1 MKTTPL
7 LAIVRRERN
16 LCTILWALFEQYCPD
31 IAPTLC
37 VRGGQC
43 AGWTVA
49 RRHRSFGYAAFSRLV
64 LLKNNL
70 TLLRSYFIPGA
81 LAFLLPLSLPAA
93 SGPQSVE
100 ACRDLALAF
109 LAEGCLDSVAHYRNL
124 GAGLCEEEDNLHG
137 WISLHRRIGQTFR
150 DGEDHA
156 MALRYFGC
164 IFAGGWREPCT
175 DEEYEQLAWAFT
187 DAGYTYKR
195 MNAFRQTADYYQK
208 AATLFKNRLGR
219 GEDLMAAQYIY
230 SELGNAYSRLREY
243 PKAEFYLKKRKDILE
258 KEGGAEAIGAINDL
272 GMLYLNWE
280 KYPEAILVF
289 TEGLATE
296 GGSFSIRLT
305 LLENLGMAYYKMGE
319 PEKALAKTREAK
331 ARIGDSGLPQDEKE
345 EHLIWAHENFACIYK
360 AQSDFAQSEQH
371 FSAALSLIRPG
382 RPGQRR
388 NEALLRI
395 GRANLYLEMGRL
407 EQSLEDYHR
416 ALQLFLPDFRD
427 TSIRSLPEAQHLV
440 ADPNLID
447 ALGGKARCFRAGYRE
462 KGAESLLRQ
471 ALESYARAGQAEL
484 LLHQFYVLEGARLTA
499 IKEHRWVRE
508 EAVETAFELWKTGPS
523 PELEGQLFTLMESN
537 RAMLLLETLKAEG
550 AAASHP
556 ALYGQYER
564 SRRAA
569 ILLEEALYAEQQKG
583 GQADKRR
590 VDSLYEQL
598 LLAKEQKVAA
608 TRQILPKSVG
618 QALPAANAGNA
629 IPAVQDALDEDQMLL
644 EYFLG
649 ENNAYLAALSRQG
662 FKAWKIE
669 FPDAVKEHVL
679 SLREVWSGQPMLNRK
694 AQKPRFARS
703 AHLLYQWLL
712 AEALAW
718 KPADVSRLVVV
729 TDGVLGFIPFEVL
742 IRTAPEGD
750 FLYANLDYLARDYSV
765 SYAPSAG
772 LFVLQA
778 NKAPGNARKPF
789 AGFAPDYAATPIA
802 RADTSRQLLAAAL
815 VRDGNYELK
824 GAKAEVQQA
833 AGLWNGTPFM
843 GLDASERAFKEQAGE
858 YRVLLL
864 SMHSMVNEDNP
875 AFSRLLFTAG
885 ASLGAENDLLN
896 ALELG
901 ALRLQADLAVL
912 SACNTGNGKLYPGE
926 GVMSLSRAF
935 FQAGVPSTVMTLW
948 KIPDAQSSALV
959 LAFFE
964 NLRAGMPKDVALQQA
979 KLSYLE
985 NLDTPEEAHPFFWAG
1000 FITAGNARPLDGG
1013 GGGWVKWLVVGL
1025 VVLVAV
1031 SAFFGKR
1038 FPKR

>member
-1 MKTTPL
+1 MKTTSL
-7 LAIVRRERN
+7 L
-16 LCTILWALFEQYCPD
+16 
-31 IAPTLC
+31 
-37 VRGGQC
+37 
-43 AGWTVA
+43 
-49 RRHRSFGYAAFSRLV
+49 
-64 LLKNNL
+64 
-70 TLLRSYFIPGA
+70 A

-100 ACRDLALAF
+100 ACRDRALAF
-109 LAEGCLDSVAHYRNL
+109 LAEGCLDSVAHYREL
-124 GAGLCEEEDNLHG
+124 GARLCEDEDNLEG
-137 WISLHRRIGQTFR
+137 WISLHRRIGQAFR
-150 DGEDHA
+150 DREDHA
-156 MALRYFGC
+156 MALQYFGH
-164 IFAGGWREPCT
+164 IFKGGWRESCT
-175 DEEYEQLAWAFT
+175 DEEYEQLAWAFS

-195 MNAFRQTADYYQK
+195 MNAFRQTADYYEK
-208 AATLFKNRLGR
+208 SAAMFKSRLGKGNGPMTAR
-219 GEDLMAAQYIY
+219 YVY

-258 KEGGAEAIGAINDL
+258 REGGAEAIGAINDL

-280 KYPEAILVF
+280 KYPEAARAF
-289 TEGLATE
+289 EEGLATE

-305 LLENLGMAYYKMGE
+305 LLENLGLAYYKMGE
-319 PEKALAKTREAK
+319 LEKALSKTREAK
-331 ARIGDSGLPQDEKE
+331 EQIGNSSLPQDEKE
-345 EHLIWAHENFACIYK
+345 EHLIWAHENFAAIYK
-360 AQSDFAQSEQH
+360 AQGAFARSEQH
-371 FSAALSLIRPG
+371 FNAALMLVRPG
-382 RPGQRR
+382 GPGQRR

-395 GRANLYLEMGRL
+395 GRANLYLEMGRP

-416 ALQLFLPDFRD
+416 ALHLFLPDFRD

-447 ALGGKARCFRAGYRE
+447 ALGGKGRCFRALYRE
-462 KGAESLLRQ
+462 KGEESLLRQ

-508 EAVETAFELWKTGPS
+508 EAIETAFELWKTGPS
-523 PELEGQLFTLMESN
+523 PELEEQLFALMESN
-537 RAMLLLETLKAEG
+537 RAMLLLETLLATG
-550 AAASHP
+550 AAAGH
-556 ALYGQYER
+556 ATLRRRYEE
-564 SRRAA
+564 SRETA
-569 ILLEEALYAEQQKG
+569 ILLEEALYAEQQKEER
-583 GQADKRR
+583 ADKRK

-598 LLAKEQKVAA
+598 LLAKEQKVAV
-608 TRQILPKSVG
+608 TRQILPG
-618 QALPAANAGNA
+618 AFGGALPGARAGNA
-629 IPAVQDALDEDQMLL
+629 IPAVRDALEEGQMLL

-649 ENNAYLAALSRQG
+649 ENNAYLAAVSKQG

-669 FPDAVKEHVL
+669 FPAAVKEQVL
-679 SLREVWSGQPMLNRK
+679 ALREVWSGQPMLNWK

-718 KPADVSRLVVV
+718 KPEGTSRLVVV

-742 IRTAPEGD
+742 IRTEPKGD
-750 FLYANLDYLARDYSV
+750 FHYAALDYLARDYSV
-765 SYAPSAG
+765 SYAPSAS

-778 NKAPGNARKPF
+778 HKAPGNARKPF
-789 AGFAPDYAATPIA
+789 AGFAPDYGAAPIA
-802 RADTSRQLLAAAL
+802 QKDTSRQLLAAL

-833 AGLWNGTPFM
+833 AGLWDGTPFM
-843 GLDASERAFKEQAGE
+843 GLDASEKVFKEQAGE

-864 SMHSMVNEDNP
+864 SMHSLVNEDNP
-875 AFSRLLFTAG
+875 GFSRLLFTSG
-885 ASLGAENDLLN
+885 ASLGAEDDLLN

-912 SACNTGNGKLYPGE
+912 SACNTGYGKLYPGE

-935 FQAGVPSTVMTLW
+935 FLAGVPSTVMTLW

-964 NLRAGMPKDVALQQA
+964 NLRAGMPKDVALQRA

-1000 FITAGNARPLDGG
+1000 FIAAGNARPLAVGR
-1013 GGGWVKWLVVGL
+1013 GGWVKWLVWGL

-1038 FPKR
+1038 FLKP